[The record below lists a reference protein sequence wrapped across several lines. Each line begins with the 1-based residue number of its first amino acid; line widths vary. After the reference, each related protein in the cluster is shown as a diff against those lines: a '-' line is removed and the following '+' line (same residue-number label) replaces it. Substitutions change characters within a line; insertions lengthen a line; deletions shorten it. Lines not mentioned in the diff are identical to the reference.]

1 MVARF
6 GIVRQV
12 VEIERKLTDT
22 NFKHSGCIYFKA
34 DVPHGDRLITTTSTS
49 PSALER
55 FRMGPLVNMDHW
67 QKEKATMDL
76 NRGPC
81 K

>member
-6 GIVRQV
+6 GIIRQV
-12 VEIERKLTDT
+12 VDIERKLTDT
-22 NFKHSGCIYFKA
+22 KFKLCGCIYFKE
-34 DVPHGDRLITTTSTS
+34 DLPQGERLVISSTIL
-49 PSALER
+49 PSTQER
-55 FRMGPLVNMDHW
+55 FTIGPLVDMDHW
-67 QKEKATMDL
+67 QKVKASMDL

>member
-1 MVARF
+1 MIARF
-6 GIVRQV
+6 GIIRQV

-22 NFKHSGCIYFKA
+22 NFKLSGCIYFKE
-34 DVPHGDRLITTTSTS
+34 DVPEGERLVIESTIS
-49 PSALER
+49 PLALER
-55 FRMGPLVNMDHW
+55 FTIGPLVDMDYW
-67 QKEKATMDL
+67 RKEKASMDL